1 MLYTRYL
8 YTIVFLGILWSCVK
22 PLPSKPI
29 VIQEKQEIIEIPKE
43 PAVVTLGNESITK
56 TDLIAEFENL
66 PGLDSSSYDALINEV
81 IQKRLFIMEA
91 KNRGMD
97 TSALFK
103 EEVETYKRI
112 EIQNLLEDRT
122 LLSALAEDSYQKYQ
136 SEINASHIFLPL
148 SWYASPEDT
157 LKVYNELMELR
168 KYALQNN
175 NFAILAKEWSKDPKT
190 NMKGGNLGWFTAF
203 HLIYPLEK
211 AAYSTPVDSI
221 SLPIKTK
228 AGYHLVKVNNK
239 RANSGYAK
247 VKHIFKYL
255 KADVTKEEYD
265 KIYATLDSLKT
276 LLESG
281 VNFDE
286 LVNKY
291 SDDFNSR
298 ESNGVLPIFGIGT
311 REESTFE
318 EAAFSLQK
326 GEVSKPVRSI
336 SGLHLIKL
344 IEKYKPDSREVY
356 LKKIQPKLTT
366 DSRAEYLQI
375 KKFETLREKHHLVI
389 SDEIFAQCLNYADN
403 RILARNWNMTPNELS
418 NFVLFSIGQRKY
430 FLSSF
435 LKYVEE
441 RQEYEKWRAEEKPVE
456 IFRMMFDKYLFQQ
469 LILAEERSIMSTNA
483 DLERLFKFQKD
494 NLIFSKFYNKA
505 ILEMSLDDSTGQRR
519 FFETHPEL
527 FPDLEIGALTVVSF
541 SDPGIQNKFKVYRT
555 GAKPYQLNRGI
566 KPLYFAK
573 DQYLLGLEE
582 KRKLMGLLTIMKK
595 NNGYIVE
602 IGGHVDKNEDEKVA
616 ALRIQ
621 QIVDYLVE
629 NGLPLTRIL
638 EVNYKSNKV
647 QDRFDWTKNQRV
659 SFQFFSNLDSDLIK
673 IFNER
678 QAESIIYKTYT
689 INRTEFEKKLGLKW
703 QNQTGVLEIE
713 GRTEEFS
720 LKIKKTTKSFKDY
733 TYEVIEKYQ
742 DYLSQELTKNLAQ
755 KYNLNFEKAELNKIL
770 EAVKSN
776 SK

>member
-1 MLYTRYL
+1 MLYIKYIHAVVL
-8 YTIVFLGILWSCVK
+8 FGILWSCAK

-29 VIQEKQEIIEIPKE
+29 VIQDKPAIIDVPKE
-43 PAVVTLGNESITK
+43 PALVTLGEASFTK
-56 TDLIAEFENL
+56 TDLLAEFENL
-66 PGLDSSSYDALINEV
+66 PSLDSSSNDALINEV
-81 IQKRLFIMEA
+81 IQKKLFIMEA
-91 KNRGMD
+91 QAMGLD
-97 TSALFK
+97 TSSLFK

-112 EIQNLLEDRT
+112 EIQNFSEDRAM
-122 LLSALAEDSYQKYQ
+122 LSALAEDSYQKYQ
-136 SEINASHIFLPL
+136 SEINASHIFIPI

-168 KYALQNN
+168 RYALKND

-190 NMKGGNLGWFTAF
+190 NMKGGSLGWFTAF

-221 SLPIKTK
+221 SLPVKTK
-228 AGYHLVKVNNK
+228 AGYHLVKINDK
-239 RANSGYAK
+239 RPNSGYAK

-255 KADVTKEEYD
+255 KVDVSKEQYD
-265 KIYATLDSLKT
+265 KTYATLDSLKT
-276 LLESG
+276 SLESG
-281 VNFDE
+281 ANFDE
-286 LVNKY
+286 LVIKY

-298 ESNGVLPIFGIGT
+298 ESNGMLPIFGIGT

-326 GEVSKPVRSI
+326 GEVSKPVRSS

-375 KKFETLREKHHLVI
+375 KKFETLRKKHHLVI
-389 SDEIFAQCLNYADN
+389 NDEIFAQCLNYADN
-403 RILARNWNMTPNELS
+403 RILERNWKMTQNELS
-418 NFVLFSIGQRKY
+418 NFVLFSIGQNKY
-430 FLSSF
+430 FVSAF
-435 LKYVEE
+435 MKYVEE
-441 RQEYEKWRAEEKPVE
+441 RQEYEKWRVEEKPVE
-456 IFRMMFDKYLFQQ
+456 IFKMLFDKYLNQQ
-469 LILAEERSIMSTNA
+469 LVLAEEKSILGTNA

-494 NLIFSKFYNKA
+494 NLLYSKFYNKA
-505 ILEMSLDDSTGQRR
+505 IIQKSLDDSTGQRQ
-519 FFETHPEL
+519 FFESHPEL
-527 FPDLEIGALTVVSF
+527 FPNVEVGSFTVVSF
-541 SDPGIQNKFKVYRT
+541 ADTSIQNKFKVYRA

-566 KPLYFAK
+566 KPLYYAK

-582 KRKLMGLLTIMKK
+582 KRKLTGLLTIMKK
-595 NNGYIVE
+595 NSGYIVE

-638 EVNYKSNKV
+638 EVNYKNNKV

-659 SFQFFSNLDSDLIK
+659 SFQFFSNLESDLIK
-673 IFNER
+673 VFNER

-689 INRTEFEKKLGLKW
+689 IDRKEFEKKLGLKW
-703 QNQTGVLEIE
+703 QNQTGVVEIA
-713 GRTEEFS
+713 GRIEEFS
-720 LKIKKTTKSFKDY
+720 LKIKKATKSFKDY
-733 TYEVIEKYQ
+733 KYEVIEKYQ
-742 DYLSQELTKNLAQ
+742 DYLTQELTKSLAQ
-755 KYNLNFEKAELNKIL
+755 KYKVNFDKAELNKIV